1 MEIYPIHFLLIL
13 DINKSNRFTINSHTD
28 LHRFIEIIPGADVLS
43 DTHFKVLTMS
53 RYSLI
58 PYPSYGK
65 PHKFI
70 ERKNCDDKAE

>member
-43 DTHFKVLTMS
+43 DTHF
-53 RYSLI
+53 
-58 PYPSYGK
+58 
-65 PHKFI
+65 
-70 ERKNCDDKAE
+70 

>member
-43 DTHFKVLTMS
+43 DTHF
-53 RYSLI
+53 YSTDDESVQSYPVPLI
-58 PYPSYGK
+58 RETSQIY
-65 PHKFI
+65 
-70 ERKNCDDKAE
+70 RKEKLR